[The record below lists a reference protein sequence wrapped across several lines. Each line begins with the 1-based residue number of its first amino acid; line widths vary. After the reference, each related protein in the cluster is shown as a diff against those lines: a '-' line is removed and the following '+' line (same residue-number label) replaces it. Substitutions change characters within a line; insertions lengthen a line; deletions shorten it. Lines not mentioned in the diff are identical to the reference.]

1 MSTQTEGENKATT
14 QEDVVAQQDRFKDF
28 GENARKTYEQLYRE
42 MMFSLNVEHLEPFNK
57 VLLKNNEV
65 QIKNME
71 NVIEHMR
78 QKLLEKMLKKWNS
91 FWLSSGVSESL
102 ISLEMYKEKFK
113 EYEGKDWKIW
123 DKSPKELT
131 RPIRMHLNE
140 KLIRYLQLQ
149 LDYQRNQLDQ
159 VLQENIEH
167 RKKLEEIALQRTQL
181 MKVMEEYEKKF
192 ELDKPEIL
200 RLQLELLDFGN
211 ENAATEI
218 AKK

>member
-1 MSTQTEGENKATT
+1 MATQAEGENTETT
-14 QEDVVAQQDRFKDF
+14 QKDLVAQYDRFKDF

-42 MMFSLNVEHLEPFNK
+42 MMLSLNAEHLEPFNR
-57 VLLKNNEV
+57 VLLKNDEV

-71 NVIEHMR
+71 SVIENMR
-78 QKLLEKMLKKWNS
+78 QKLLEKLLKKWNG

-113 EYEGKDWKIW
+113 EYEGKDWNIW
-123 DKSPKELT
+123 NKSPEELT
-131 RPIRMHLNE
+131 RPIRMHLNGNR
-140 KLIRYLQLQ
+140 IRYLQLQ
-149 LDYQRNQLDQ
+149 LNYQRDQLDQ

-167 RKKLEEIALQRTQL
+167 RKKLEEITLQRTQL
-181 MKVMEEYEKKF
+181 MKMMEEYEKKF

-200 RLQLELLDFGN
+200 RLQLELLDLGN

>member
-14 QEDVVAQQDRFKDF
+14 QQDLVAQYDRFKDF

-42 MMFSLNVEHLEPFNK
+42 MMFSLNVEHLEPFNR
-57 VLLKNNEV
+57 VLLKNDEV

-71 NVIEHMR
+71 SVIEHMR
-78 QKLLEKMLKKWNS
+78 QKLLEKLLKKWND

-123 DKSPKELT
+123 NKSPEELT
-131 RPIRMHLNE
+131 RPIRMQLNGNR
-140 KLIRYLQLQ
+140 IRYLQLQ
-149 LDYQRNQLDQ
+149 LDYQRDQLDQ

-181 MKVMEEYEKKF
+181 MKMMEEYEKKF

-200 RLQLELLDFGN
+200 RLQLDLLDFGN
-211 ENAATEI
+211 ESPETEI